1 MVIQRSKYN
10 KSASKGELLECGNDF
25 KEEIDLFPPELLYHG
40 EYHDELPMIERERER
55 KAPQLSNNFLT
66 RHINAEQRRLVVIFI
81 IRLGVSRTRKK
92 KKNGAV
98 VECTCTP
105 LVCPFLNHF
114 KHSDSVVVRLPASN
128 ILITK

>member
-1 MVIQRSKYN
+1 MIQRTKYN
-10 KSASKGELLECGNDF
+10 RSAVKGELLEYRKDF
-25 KEEIDLFPPELLYHG
+25 KEEIDLSPPELLYHG

-55 KAPQLSNNFLT
+55 KAPQLSNSFLT

-81 IRLGVSRTRKK
+81 IRLGVSRAK
-92 KKNGAV
+92 KKNGAI

-128 ILITK
+128 NLISK